1 MSTLKPVNPQQRFSA
16 QNPCPICGG
25 YPSLPHHQGVRCTG
39 YEGRD
44 GRIYCSRENYAGNLP
59 PNLNTTPPTYAHSR
73 GACGC
78 GIDHKLGPV
87 SEIYS
92 YSDNGTTHY
101 EIVRHLNKEF
111 RPRRFSNGRYH
122 NDLKVPARI
131 LYNLDAVK
139 AAGPNDVIFYCE
151 GEKDAETC
159 KRHGLVATT
168 HAGGANGW
176 KPELAVY
183 LRGRNVVVLPDND
196 DDGRAMVTKMKPSL
210 LPIVGELKV
219 LQLPSLAEHG
229 DVSDWFASGGTQ
241 GDLLKLA
248 EAATVERISP
258 IEVTWAEAITA
269 KPIEWM
275 WKGRIARGKLT
286 LIGGDPGLGKGLLG
300 IDTAMR
306 VSTGTAWPD
315 GERCPQGRVLLLTG
329 EDDPEDTVKPRL
341 EAAGADVCKVGLVGI
356 TLDGK
361 RVNLVDHAQL
371 LVETAVQVGAS
382 VLVIDPL
389 SSYLGPGSGKINAW
403 RAQDIRAVL
412 DPLVESLRGT
422 QLALIVVVHL
432 NKTEGQRAM
441 YRLSDSIAILA
452 AARIGFLV
460 APHPDDPDVRVL
472 AALKSNIS
480 KKPLSLSFEIEDVF
494 VASVNDSIGRVR
506 WLHEVEITADDL
518 VGVKEQESPRATLRA
533 QEFLSDLLSD
543 GGVASTEVEAKAKTQ
558 GIGRGS
564 LWEAKK
570 QMGVV
575 ARKVAHDGWVW
586 DLPIRITVKKTDQVE
601 A

>member
-1 MSTLKPVNPQQRFSA
+1 
-16 QNPCPICGG
+16 
-25 YPSLPHHQGVRCTG
+25 
-39 YEGRD
+39 
-44 GRIYCSRENYAGNLP
+44 
-59 PNLNTTPPTYAHSR
+59 
-73 GACGC
+73 
-78 GIDHKLGPV
+78 
-87 SEIYS
+87 
-92 YSDNGTTHY
+92 
-101 EIVRHLNKEF
+101 
-111 RPRRFSNGRYH
+111 
-122 NDLKVPARI
+122 
-131 LYNLDAVK
+131 
-139 AAGPNDVIFYCE
+139 
-151 GEKDAETC
+151 
-159 KRHGLVATT
+159 
-168 HAGGANGW
+168 
-176 KPELAVY
+176 
-183 LRGRNVVVLPDND
+183 
-196 DDGRAMVTKMKPSL
+196 
-210 LPIVGELKV
+210 
-219 LQLPSLAEHG
+219 
-229 DVSDWFASGGTQ
+229 
-241 GDLLKLA
+241 
-248 EAATVERISP
+248 
-258 IEVTWAEAITA
+258 VTWAEKITA
-269 KPIEWM
+269 KPIQWM

-315 GERCPQGRVLLLTG
+315 GEPCPGGRVLLLTG

-341 EAAGADVCKVGLVGI
+341 EAAGADVSRVGLVGI
-356 TLDGK
+356 MLDGK

-371 LVETAVQVGAS
+371 LVQTAVQVGAS

-389 SSYLGPGSGKINAW
+389 SSYLWAGSGKINAW

-432 NKTEGQRAM
+432 NKTEGQQAM

-480 KKPLSLSFEIEDVF
+480 KKPISLSFEIEEVF
-494 VASVNDSIGRVR
+494 VASVNDSIGRVH

-518 VGVKEQESPRATLRA
+518 VGVKKQESPRATVRA
-533 QEFLSDLLSD
+533 QEFLSDLLAD

-570 QMGVV
+570 QMNVV

-586 DLPIRITVKKTDQVE
+586 ELPIRITLKKPDQVE